1 MGATALLLD
10 LLLERWQPSEERW
23 SARGARVLAGWS
35 STMPASCHHSDEP
48 SCAQKQPLAEEA
60 GILGVLLHFK
70 YNQSSKLPRRSTKRV
85 QTIKKD

>member
-1 MGATALLLD
+1 MGAAAFSLNL
-10 LLLERWQPSEERW
+10 PSEHRADVGRA
-23 SARGARVLAGWS
+23 SAGWVVVHD
-35 STMPASCHHSDEP
+35 TGLMPPFRRAILCPE
-48 SCAQKQPLAEEA
+48 APLAEEA